1 MNQETD
7 VVSKPTR
14 GRPRIFD
21 QDAVLEAAMALFWDR
36 GFEGTSFDALTA
48 AMNISASSFY
58 NAFGSKE
65 ELYSQAINH
74 YMTRTSVWFGSILN
88 GPGETKAVIEH
99 LLEASAV
106 KFTQKG
112 LPAGCMI
119 SLAGTHLH
127 PTLNSLRH
135 ALRASRN
142 AAEGAVR
149 ARLEAGI
156 ADGDLAADTDVVGL
170 AAFFEAVF
178 RGMAV
183 GARDGK
189 STEQLLSVGRHA
201 MRAWPGD

>member
-1 MNQETD
+1 
-7 VVSKPTR
+7 
-14 GRPRIFD
+14 
-21 QDAVLEAAMALFWDR
+21 MALFWDR
-36 GFEGTSFDALTA
+36 GFEGTSFDALIA

-65 ELYSQAINH
+65 ALYSQAINH
-74 YMTRTSVWFGSILN
+74 YITRTSVWFGSILN
-88 GPGETKAVIEH
+88 GPGDTKAVMER

-106 KFTQKG
+106 QFTQKG

-127 PTLNSLRH
+127 PTLNSIRH
-135 ALRASRN
+135 AMRTSRN

-156 ADGDLAADTDVVGL
+156 ADGDLPPDTDVAGL
-170 AAFFEAVF
+170 AALFEAVF

-189 STEQLLSVGRHA
+189 STEQLLDVGRHA
-201 MRAWPGD
+201 MRAWPVG